1 MGTVVDVY
9 QVANGAGRH
18 IDTLTPAQLSGFI
31 KWTFVEGVEFVV
43 GTCFVKISV
52 CIFIL
57 RFIDRARQAVRYL
70 VFVIMAF
77 LIASTLGLVI
87 ALLAQCRPLRALYDF
102 NIKGD
107 CYSKNV
113 SIAVG
118 YVQAGRCAPPTKRH
132 ISDEYPAINVFTDFT
147 CAALP
152 FFILRN
158 LQIRRS
164 LKIGL
169 SIIMGLGFM

>member
-1 MGTVVDVY
+1 M
-9 QVANGAGRH
+9 
-18 IDTLTPAQLSGFI
+18 
-31 KWTFVEGVEFVV
+31 
-43 GTCFVKISV
+43 

-57 RFIDRARQAVRYL
+57 RFIDRTRQAARYL
-70 VFVIMAF
+70 IFVIMAF

-87 ALLAQCRPLRALYDF
+87 ALLAQRRPLRALYNLDVRG
-102 NIKGD
+102 N

-118 YVQAGRCAPPTKRH
+118 YAQASVYGPPVKCH

-147 CAALP
+147 SAALP

-158 LQIRRS
+158 LQIRKS
-164 LKIGL
+164 LRIGL
-169 SIIMGLGFM
+169 SIIMGLGFILVF

>member
-9 QVANGAGRH
+9 QVAKGAGRH

-31 KWTFVEGVEFVV
+31 KWTFVEGVEFVI

-57 RFIDRARQAVRYL
+57 RFIDRTRQAVRYL
-70 VFVIMAF
+70 IFVIMAF
-77 LIASTLGLVI
+77 LIASTLGLAI

-102 NIKGD
+102 NVRGD

-118 YVQAGRCAPPTKRH
+118 YVQAG
-132 ISDEYPAINVFTDFT
+132 
-147 CAALP
+147 
-152 FFILRN
+152 
-158 LQIRRS
+158 
-164 LKIGL
+164 
-169 SIIMGLGFM
+169 